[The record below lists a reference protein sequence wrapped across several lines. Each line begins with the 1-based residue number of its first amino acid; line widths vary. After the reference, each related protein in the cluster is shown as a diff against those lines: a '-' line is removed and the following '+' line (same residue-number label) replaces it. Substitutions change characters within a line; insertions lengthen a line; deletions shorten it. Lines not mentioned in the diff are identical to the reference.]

1 MANNLGENKEVTCF
15 SNRLIF
21 HCVIFALVLITHI
34 IIFLKIHWMKNII
47 KLLFLSFSFIVVIYI
62 LVSIIPFILIKIKK
76 LQPRINHFK
85 ITSKIFFFFS
95 ILIGLF
101 FFIIILINTVLFKD
115 FCIECPFN
123 LSFPNFVSNFNENF
137 ENKEEYILKR
147 NCRERRCLFNKYD
160 ENSKYPYSYLCN
172 YDSEEEFGEK
182 GGELNPLNCKLFEP
196 SYREFFTDETIYKY
210 LDKCFNLTIF
220 YYCGRLQEPKKYE
233 LEEDEK
239 CPEKDYIYLIYFLC
253 IYIFIFDIVINIIIW
268 CLQINSYAL
277 LSRTN
282 FEAINIINNNN
293 QNINNNNLID
303 TTNINNNEND
313 NNNNQNDNENDNN
326 NENNNNIE
334 NNNQNVNSNI
344 INENNNKQNDSRI
357 NKNNTNRSNNEN
369 NNNNRNNYKNSTRTR
384 GDTVMKSNLT
394 TLRKPSTDTIFFYK
408 NENHK
413 ENNSQNNNC
422 HNDNVDKNNM
432 DNENFKKDS
441 DRNNENNCKPSTLLL
456 HKNLT
461 SKSDIKFNKIN
472 INSS

>member
-1 MANNLGENKEVTCF
+1 MINKLGENKEVTCF

-21 HCVIFALVLITHI
+21 HCIIFALVLITHI
-34 IIFLKIHWMKNII
+34 IIFLKIHWMKNVI
-47 KLLFLSFSFIVVIYI
+47 KLLFLSFSFVVVIYI

-76 LQPRINHFK
+76 LQSRINHFK

-95 ILIGLF
+95 LVMGLF

-293 QNINNNNLID
+293 QNINNNNQID

-394 TLRKPSTDTIFFYK
+394 TLRKPSTDTIFLYK
-408 NENHK
+408 NENH
-413 ENNSQNNNC
+413 N
-422 HNDNVDKNNM
+422 NDNVDKNNM

-441 DRNNENNCKPSTLLL
+441 D
-456 HKNLT
+456 
-461 SKSDIKFNKIN
+461 
-472 INSS
+472 